1 MWKTYIK
8 DLLTVIHEAY
18 FSSVFTRTIFPHRT
32 NTFDNAIFI
41 CRWKCCYAPRVCN
54 GKYVFTYGCIFL
66 FILLTPIIFSLTNQ
80 TKLAFWQLDLMLN
93 FLSSVQINIP
103 SRQVLLKPGTYILSV
118 YKKLV
123 YRSLLKLV
131 KWF

>member
-1 MWKTYIK
+1 MK
-8 DLLTVIHEAY
+8 LTFHQYLQGQSFHIEQTHLTMPYSYAGE
-18 FSSVFTRTIFPHRT
+18 
-32 NTFDNAIFI
+32 
-41 CRWKCCYAPRVCN
+41 KCCYAPRVCN

-66 FILLTPIIFSLTNQ
+66 FILLTPMIFSFTNQ
-80 TKLAFWQLDLMLN
+80 TKTCILTARFDAQTRKLYPMVRDQSN
-93 FLSSVQINIP
+93 FLAPVQINIP

-131 KWF
+131 K